1 LKSTV
6 ETGKSVGDYRRI
18 RTRSYDERLNM
29 SKKRCTNTAGALI
42 VILY

>member
-18 RTRSYDERLNM
+18 CTRSYDENLNM
-29 SKKRCTNTAGALI
+29 SKKSCTNTAGALRETF
-42 VILY
+42 